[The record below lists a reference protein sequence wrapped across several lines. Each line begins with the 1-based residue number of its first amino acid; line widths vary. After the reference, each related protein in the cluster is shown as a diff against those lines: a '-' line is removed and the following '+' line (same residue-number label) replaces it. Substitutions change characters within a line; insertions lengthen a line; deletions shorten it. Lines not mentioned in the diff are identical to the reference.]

1 MPLKVLHSFIHQTDE
16 KITSLTVSLGEDG
29 VFITLSDKKSKNR
42 VKLGLDEVAGLAD
55 AVERNRN
62 WSAFHTFTTLENKE
76 SRNRINY
83 ADGFFSIEGETKI
96 AMKLAENEKV
106 AFARTLDFAFER
118 ILLNKLETEGSLKFN
133 K

>member
-96 AMKLAENEKV
+96 AMKLGDDERA
-106 AFARTLDFAFER
+106 AFRRVLEFALER
-118 ILLNKLETEGSLKFN
+118 MLERRMKERVGFKSG
-133 K
+133 